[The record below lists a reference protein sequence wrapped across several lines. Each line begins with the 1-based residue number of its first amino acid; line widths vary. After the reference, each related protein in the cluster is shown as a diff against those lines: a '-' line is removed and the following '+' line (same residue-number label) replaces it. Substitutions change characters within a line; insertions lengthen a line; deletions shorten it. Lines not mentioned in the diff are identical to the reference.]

1 MSWALDG
8 VVLGLVQGV
17 SEWLPISSKTQIM
30 FVSTY
35 LLGLTFGAA
44 YAFGLF
50 LEFATL
56 AAAVIY
62 FRREVWGVLKALA
75 LRGTEED
82 KILLKYLVA
91 VTLVTAVVALP
102 IYLYFSSLSGPV
114 VGVPMIAL
122 GLILIADGLL
132 IKAARGR
139 YAPRK
144 DLPSLGWKDLVIIG
158 AAQGLAALPGVS
170 RSGITISAMLLLGV
184 KPRDA
189 FRLSFLAL
197 IPAALGASALPLL
210 VSRHKI
216 EAAISL
222 VSTGGIAV
230 AAVVATVVSLLMI
243 SLLLRLASSEKVVP
257 LVVGLGALA
266 IIGGIVGVLT
276 GYG

>member
-1 MSWALDG
+1 M
-8 VVLGLVQGV
+8 

-139 YAPRK
+139 HAPRK